1 MVRIAFAIGE
11 YPPAERKLREDVAK
25 SYASADIEVGIVSVG
40 ASPYNGLGPAEIQ
53 LVAPYYHAAY
63 LEAEQQGY
71 DAVVPLGM
79 LDLGVDGG
87 RSLVDIPVIA
97 PCEATFHVAA
107 QLGDRFGIVCY
118 HPSVIPR
125 QRTQTKMYGMEN
137 WIAGRRASGYHLRD
151 MADNKDKMTDAFVQ
165 AAKQLIDEDGADVI
179 IAHGITQ
186 CPVHI
191 KPDWLMDKL
200 GVPVVEGIGAP
211 IRMAGLLAGL
221 GLKHSRKRWPK
232 SKARPKL

>member
-1 MVRIAFAIGE
+1 MIRIAFVIGE
-11 YPPAERKLREDVAK
+11 YPPAERALREDVAR
-25 SYASADIEVGIVSVG
+25 SYASADVDVGIVPAGV
-40 ASPYNGLGPAEIQ
+40 SPYGGLGPAEIQ

-63 LEAEQQGY
+63 LQAAREGY

-97 PCEATFHVAA
+97 PCEAAFHVAA
-107 QLGDRFGIVCY
+107 QLGDRFGVICY

-125 QRTQTKMYGMEN
+125 QRTQTKSYGMEA
-137 WIAGRRASGYHLRD
+137 WVAGRRAVGFHLREISE
-151 MADNKDKMTDAFVQ
+151 NKAAMIDAFF
-165 AAKQLIDEDGADVI
+165 AGARELIDEDGADVI
-179 IAHGITQ
+179 IAHGVTQ
-186 CPVHI
+186 CPIHI
-191 KPDWLMDKL
+191 DPRHASEQL

-211 IRMAGLLAGL
+211 IRMAALMVGL
-221 GLKHSRKRWPK
+221 GLRHSRLRWPK